1 MASASPRGRL
11 WIAFTLLLLTT
22 STLTA
27 QPPSPHT
34 AIETLQYKQ
43 LLTLPIDT
51 GNATAAD
58 QPIDIRVTFT
68 NPCWAINDTHT
79 SIRVAA
85 DDGTGPQEID
95 SQAYDLQHTDDTHVS
110 ACSLVFLIPEPTT
123 SNTKFYVLY
132 NPTETPPADYPTH
145 ITVEDTHYFYEP
157 IPGQT
162 IDFDYY
168 GIRQDGYV
176 VYTVVQKGQ
185 LLGNPI
191 ALAAIKFKPNSTA
204 VETYNLD
211 QLADFDLRYG
221 VPGTPDYIGTAF
233 ATDIK
238 KTILVTGTLMARVR
252 LTCTSPQGEI
262 ASDNIYTYYY
272 SPTTTKRITVDAHHT
287 ILKPITI
294 PDPSIQDGLYAGI
307 VSIKARSA
315 SIQKMNVGDILPSLS
330 VYTTDGTIQNYTVP
344 TSPQSTTPEIVLSPQ
359 DDINLGPQA
368 WISLQ
373 DPATGKLHS
382 IIFSATTGI
391 TNGTEDGLQVRSWAK
406 QNVKL
411 PGLEADSGTTALSR
425 TAYHNGNHLTTIDQG
440 NTYHYKAEFLTME
453 KTSTTPIGE
462 ESTLYQHLIQTVPIF
477 RENTTATEKKTTRY
491 NLTVYVR
498 HAPSVP
504 LGSLLSAALG
514 KNLSYIYAELYQQT
528 TFRSS
533 GTVGRLSLGAISL
546 NFSGTNLRQKLQMIL
561 GIFDLKNSSLHK
573 KIRFPNLD
581 LGTYV
586 IKIYRENPRHA
597 KEHQYIGVAVVN
609 LTQDTTIHIRCR
621 SQGTITVTLN
631 DQTNTPVPNAYC
643 TFTLDDATIAEAA
656 TDQNGTAR
664 LTAPCSPLKPY
675 RLALNY
681 RGFQIGTKTIRL
693 TTLRHFIAMKTSF
706 TLQRYRLSL
715 TTTDTWG
722 FPPAVDLNPALTSGD
737 MTQPTAIHAT
747 TTQAGAYQFADIPP
761 APYRLSLSYKTFKV
775 DRNLT
780 IDKDTTLAIVFP
792 AEFPINLT
800 LYDSY
805 ANRLSHGSVS
815 VQRQEKTNTTEIT
828 LDGTATI
835 SIPPGDYELLVQSGQ
850 ETIAQQQVQVRGEKS
865 LDLVT
870 TQGSTLHALLT
881 ALGIAVAIG
890 ALVFFLWKR
899 RPNPT
904 LKIATVGLLI
914 IALASPWWVLNGQTG
929 VVSTT
934 TNTLVIPPQIVTMTK
949 ATNAIG
955 GEISAVPAEVTMVLG
970 LLSLLVGIAC
980 VLLIISLVASLR
992 LRKTTLIFSIL
1003 AVIVILMILGV
1014 FYYAFSQVTQIGV
1027 GSFMGSGTLDVTLP
1041 GGTEQVKVPCSWG
1054 PGLGFC
1060 LIIAAAV
1067 LALLTIFA
1075 RRIQGRLTRKAEAP
1089 KDTVLEQ

>member
-1 MASASPRGRL
+1 MASAPPHRHL
-11 WIAFTLLLLTT
+11 WIAFTLLLLITPMAGAR
-22 STLTA
+22 LH
-27 QPPSPHT
+27 QPT
-34 AIETLQYKQ
+34 AIDALQYKQ
-43 LLTLPIDT
+43 QLALPIDT
-51 GNATAAD
+51 ANASAAN

-68 NPCWAINDTHT
+68 NPCWAVNDTLN
-79 SIRVAA
+79 SIRIAA
-85 DDGTGPQEID
+85 DDGTGPQELD
-95 SQAYDLQHTDDTHVS
+95 SQVYDLHHTDDTHAS
-110 ACSLVFLIPEPTT
+110 AASLVFLIPGTTT
-123 SNTKFYVLY
+123 SKTKFYVLY
-132 NPTETPPADYPTH
+132 NPTETPPADYSRH

-176 VYTVVQKGQ
+176 VYTIVQKGQ

-204 VETYNLD
+204 VETFNLD

-221 VPGTPDYIGTAF
+221 VPGNPDYSGTAF

-252 LTCTSPQGEI
+252 LACTSPAGDI

-294 PDPSIQDGLYAGI
+294 PDPALQDGEYAGI

-315 SIQKMNVGDILPSLS
+315 SIEKMNVGDILPSLS
-330 VYTTDGTIQNYTVP
+330 VYTADGTIENYTVP

-368 WISLQ
+368 WVSLQ
-373 DPATGKLHS
+373 DTATGKTHS

-391 TNGTEDGLQVRSWAK
+391 TNGTEDGIQVRSWAK

-411 PGLEADSGTTALSR
+411 PGLEADTGSLILTRKT
-425 TAYHNGNHLTTIDQG
+425 YQNGNHLTTIDQG
-440 NTYHYKAEFLTME
+440 KTYHYKTEFLTIE
-453 KTSTTPIGE
+453 HADTTRISE
-462 ESTLYQHLIQTVPIF
+462 ESAAYQHLIQAVPIF
-477 RENTTATEKKTTRY
+477 RGNATAAQKTARY
-491 NLTVYVR
+491 NLTVTVR
-498 HAPSVP
+498 HARSVP

-514 KNLSYIYAELYQQT
+514 KNLSYIYSELYQQE

-546 NFSGTNLRQKLQMIL
+546 NFSGTNLRQKIQMIL
-561 GIFDLKNSSLHK
+561 GIFDFKNSSLTK
-573 KIRFPNLD
+573 KIRYPNLD
-581 LGTYV
+581 PGTYV
-586 IKIYRENPRHA
+586 VKIYRENPRFA
-597 KEHQYIGVAVVN
+597 QEHQYIGLAVVN
-609 LTQDTTIHIRCR
+609 LTQDTTIRIRCR
-621 SQGTITVTLN
+621 SQGTITICLK
-631 DQTNTPVPNAYC
+631 DQTNTPVPNAHC
-643 TFTLDDATIAEAA
+643 TLTLDDATIAEAV

-664 LTAPCSPLKPY
+664 LTAPCSLLKPY

-747 TTQAGAYQFADIPP
+747 TITAGAYQFTDIPS

-775 DRNLT
+775 DHNLT

-800 LYDSY
+800 FYDSY
-805 ANRLSHGSVS
+805 ANRLSHGSIS
-815 VQRQEKTNTTEIT
+815 IQRQEKTNTTEIT
-828 LDGTATI
+828 PDGTATI
-835 SIPPGDYELLVQSGQ
+835 SLPPGDYELLVQSGQ

-870 TQGSTLHALLT
+870 TQGSTLHTLLT
-881 ALGIAVAIG
+881 VLGLAVAIG

-899 RPNPT
+899 QPNPT
-904 LKIATVGLLI
+904 LKIAAVGLLI
-914 IALASPWWVLNGQTG
+914 IALASPWWVLTGQTG

-980 VLLIISLVASLR
+980 VLLIISLVTSLR

-1003 AVIVILMILGV
+1003 SVIVILMILGV
-1014 FYYAFSQVTQIGV
+1014 FYYAFSQVTQVGV
-1027 GSFMGSGTLDVTLP
+1027 GSFMGSGTLDVSLP

-1067 LALLTIFA
+1067 LALLAIFA